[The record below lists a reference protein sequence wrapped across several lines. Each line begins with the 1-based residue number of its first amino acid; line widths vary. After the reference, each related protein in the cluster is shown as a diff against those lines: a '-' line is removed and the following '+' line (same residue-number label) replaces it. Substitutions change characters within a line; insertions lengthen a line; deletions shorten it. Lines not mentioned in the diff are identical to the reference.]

1 MKEIHPSQKLLA
13 FGERESENERRRE
26 SCCLENL
33 KMPLAPWLA
42 PLARALDLNRS
53 LPYSRYLQLATVR
66 ADGRPAN
73 RTVVFRGF
81 LEDTNQLKFVI
92 DSRSEKA
99 EQIEHQPWGEACWYF
114 PDTRQQFRLA
124 GSLTLVGSDTRSVAP
139 LGHRSDSERELAR
152 QKTWQELSDAA
163 RLQFAWPHPGETRAE
178 DAGAFSPPPPDAV
191 SPLPNFCLL
200 LLDPV
205 QVDRLELRGEP
216 QNRWL
221 YRRDSSQA
229 WSTLAINP

>member
-13 FGERESENERRRE
+13 FGGRENERFRE
-26 SCCLENL
+26 SCCVENL

-42 PLARALDLNRS
+42 PLARALHLNRS

-99 EQIEHQPWGEACWYF
+99 QQIEHQPWGEACWYF

-124 GSLTLVGSDTRSVAP
+124 GYLTLVRSSSA
-139 LGHRSDSERELAR
+139 DSEREIAR

-163 RLQFAWPHPGETRAE
+163 RLQFSWPHPGETRTE
-178 DAGAFSPPPPDAV
+178 DAAAFSPPPPDVV

-200 LLDPV
+200 LLDPI
-205 QVDRLELRGEP
+205 QVDRFELRGEP

-221 YRRDSSQA
+221 YRRDSSQS

>member
-1 MKEIHPSQKLLA
+1 LLLGSRLYLVPSTSIAACPIPATCNWQP
-13 FGERESENERRRE
+13 FG
-26 SCCLENL
+26 
-33 KMPLAPWLA
+33 
-42 PLARALDLNRS
+42 
-53 LPYSRYLQLATVR
+53 LPR
-66 ADGRPAN
+66 RPAN

-81 LEDTNQLKFVI
+81 LEDTDQLKFVI

-114 PDTRQQFRLA
+114 PNTREQFRIA
-124 GSLTLVGSDTRSVAP
+124 GYLTLVRSSSA
-139 LGHRSDSERELAR
+139 DSEREIAR
-152 QKTWQELSDAA
+152 QKSWQELSDAA
-163 RLQFAWPHPGETRAE
+163 RVQFAWPHPGETRAE

-221 YRRDSSQA
+221 YRRDSSQS